1 MPAGLVLA
9 ALITTVFCLAV
20 WGSLLR
26 TLPPPLPGSVL
37 LAAFLVALPLQPAAF
52 YLVRLPCNEWLTA
65 WLGHKPSLW
74 IMIFYAPVTEEL
86 AKLLPLL
93 VPAVR
98 RAVRPESAARLAL
111 AIGLGFGIGELWF
124 IAWNL
129 REVPAVAALP
139 FSMLGGFLG
148 ERFMV
153 CLLHSAFTSLALRW
167 RGGLLLAMLA
177 HLGLNLPI
185 ALAAVDFPPL
195 GKALWGVIL
204 GLWTAVYFLRPQ
216 PGAEDQEAAWRSTS
230 PRAVMSARLAMP
242 PTEGDKMEPALAAA
256 APRSSAPAR
265 LRPSLSSDR
274 PRAVSRTAVSPAR
287 IGWAVRSSVPWA
299 RWRVQ
304 SGFR

>member
-1 MPAGLVLA
+1 MSTGLVVA
-9 ALITTVFCLAV
+9 ALLTTAFCLAV

-26 TLPPPLPGSVL
+26 SLPPPLPPRVL

-52 YLVRLPCNEWLTA
+52 YLVRLPFNQWLTGL
-65 WLGHKPSLW
+65 LGHKPSLW

-86 AKLLPLL
+86 AKLIPLL

-98 RAVRPESAARLAL
+98 RAVAPQSAVRLAL

-139 FSMLGGFLG
+139 FYMLGGFLG

-153 CLLHSAFTSLALRW
+153 CLLHSAFTSLSLRW

-195 GKALWGVIL
+195 GKAVWGVIL
-204 GLWTAVYFLRPQ
+204 GLWTALYFL
-216 PGAEDQEAAWRSTS
+216 AALF
-230 PRAVMSARLAMP
+230 MLARLGGFSPGEMLLGRARCPGCGQEYPRPLLLGFNLGPRRYERCPHCRRWHMTSDKDLVRP
-242 PTEGDKMEPALAAA
+242 GGDP
-256 APRSSAPAR
+256 PAR
-265 LRPSLSSDR
+265 EP
-274 PRAVSRTAVSPAR
+274 
-287 IGWAVRSSVPWA
+287 
-299 RWRVQ
+299 
-304 SGFR
+304 